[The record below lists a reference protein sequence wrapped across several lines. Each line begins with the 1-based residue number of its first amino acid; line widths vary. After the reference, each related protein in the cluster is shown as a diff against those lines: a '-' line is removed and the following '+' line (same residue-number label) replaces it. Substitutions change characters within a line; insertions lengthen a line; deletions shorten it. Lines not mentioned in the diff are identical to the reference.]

1 MLGIRPRVCRASALR
16 RRAWHDQPAPPDRGS
31 CHSLC
36 RDALSNRVLRE
47 SHSRRH
53 VRSGYMLRRNWSAR
67 VIRGRSRGYCGRAR
81 RSEPR
86 SMGAVVAGRPTSGMA
101 RDRRSEARQDRSF
114 SPVAFFFFFGARIPG
129 KTAPASTEG
138 DTSHKN
144 AARSHKPDG
153 ATSFPTSCEAHKSY
167 HPEICDRVTPRP

>member
-1 MLGIRPRVCRASALR
+1 
-16 RRAWHDQPAPPDRGS
+16 
-31 CHSLC
+31 
-36 RDALSNRVLRE
+36 
-47 SHSRRH
+47 
-53 VRSGYMLRRNWSAR
+53 
-67 VIRGRSRGYCGRAR
+67 
-81 RSEPR
+81 
-86 SMGAVVAGRPTSGMA
+86 
-101 RDRRSEARQDRSF
+101 RQDRSF

-167 HPEICDRVTPRP
+167 HPEICDRVTPRPSSLLALLPSQSNLGRHRARLIGRRRPGVRSTAVPSSQWLTIAYGYRR